1 MGCGKDVLKDFI
13 NAGTGRCV
21 SLEAVYTSM
30 FLTPGM
36 REMDEWIFA
45 WHMIHAASW
54 RRGAITVV
62 VLTMPRMYQ
71 IYEAVRC
78 YLLSQCALVALYLGR
93 KGVGGKFMPPAP
105 GR

>member
-1 MGCGKDVLKDFI
+1 MICSLGVTPNGRMYSRQVVGCGKEVLKDFR

-21 SLEAVYTSM
+21 SLEAASDLM

-71 IYEAVRC
+71 ISEAVC
-78 YLLSQCALVALYLGR
+78 C
-93 KGVGGKFMPPAP
+93 
-105 GR
+105 